1 MRAVKKT
8 LFVQLLTII
17 LLISI
22 ISMTG
27 CITDTQDPQNPQEP
41 DNTNKT
47 QELQQT
53 RQAMGTIVTIK
64 IISHKASS
72 QSALDLAFDEISTIE
87 DIMSPYK
94 QDSEISRLNK
104 EGYIDEASPDLLFL
118 IERSIHYSTLSN
130 GAFDITIQ
138 PILDLWKTKISEGEY
153 PDKEEINNTL
163 TLVNYSNI
171 TINNDTIAF
180 NMHGMAVTL
189 GGIAKGYAVDKAV
202 SVLKDEGYLSGLVN
216 AGGDGMYFGTGQD
229 GSNWRVGLVNPDN
242 KSESIVILNISD
254 MAVAT
259 SGNYERYFN
268 ESARLSHISDPRN
281 GYSCQSLISATVIAT
296 SAMEADTLATTI
308 FVLGPVEG
316 MELIERTEKVE
327 CLLITSD
334 RNILRSSGFSSFETV

>member
-1 MRAVKKT
+1 MRVEKKT
-8 LFVQLLTII
+8 LFIQLLTFI
-17 LLISI
+17 LITSI
-22 ISMTG
+22 ISITG
-27 CITDTQDPQNPQEP
+27 CITNTQDPQES
-41 DNTNKT
+41 DNINKT

-64 IISHKASS
+64 IIGHKASS
-72 QSALDLAFDEISTIE
+72 QSALDKAFDEISTIE
-87 DIMSPYK
+87 DTTSPYK

-104 EGYIDEASPDLLFL
+104 EGYINGASPDLLFL
-118 IERSIHYSTLSN
+118 IEQSINYGTLSN

-138 PILDLWKTKISEGEY
+138 PVLDLWKTKISAGEY
-153 PDKEEINNTL
+153 PDKEEINKTL

-189 GGIAKGYAVDKAV
+189 GGIAKGYAVDRAV
-202 SVLKDEGYLSGLVN
+202 SVLKEEGYLSGLVN

-268 ESARLSHISDPRN
+268 ESARLSHISDPRD

-308 FVLGPVEG
+308 FVLGPVDG
-316 MELIERTEKVE
+316 MELIERIETVE

-334 RNILRSSGFSSFETV
+334 RNILRSSGFSSYETI

>member
-1 MRAVKKT
+1 MRVEKKT
-8 LFVQLLTII
+8 LFIQLLTII
-17 LLISI
+17 LITSI
-22 ISMTG
+22 ISITG
-27 CITDTQDPQNPQEP
+27 CITNTQDPQEP
-41 DNTNKT
+41 DNINKT

-64 IISHKASS
+64 IIGPKASS
-72 QSALDLAFDEISTIE
+72 QSALDEAFDEISTIE
-87 DIMSPYK
+87 DTTSPYK

-104 EGYIDEASPDLLFL
+104 EGYINGASPDLLFL
-118 IERSIHYSTLSN
+118 IERSINYGTLSN

-138 PILDLWKTKISEGEY
+138 PVLDLWKTKISAGEY
-153 PDKEEINNTL
+153 PDKEEINKTL

-189 GGIAKGYAVDKAV
+189 GGIAKGYAVDRAV
-202 SVLKDEGYLSGLVN
+202 SVLKEEGYLSGLVN
-216 AGGDGMYFGTGQD
+216 AG
-229 GSNWRVGLVNPDN
+229 N

-268 ESARLSHISDPRN
+268 ESARLSHISDPRD

-308 FVLGPVEG
+308 FVLGPVDG
-316 MELIERTEKVE
+316 IELIERIETVE

-334 RNILRSSGFSSFETV
+334 RNIIRSSGFSSYETV

>member
-1 MRAVKKT
+1 M
-8 LFVQLLTII
+8 
-17 LLISI
+17 
-22 ISMTG
+22 
-27 CITDTQDPQNPQEP
+27 
-41 DNTNKT
+41 
-47 QELQQT
+47 
-53 RQAMGTIVTIK
+53 
-64 IISHKASS
+64 
-72 QSALDLAFDEISTIE
+72 
-87 DIMSPYK
+87 
-94 QDSEISRLNK
+94 NK
-104 EGYIDEASPDLLFL
+104 EGYINGASPDLLFL
-118 IERSIHYSTLSN
+118 IERSINYGTLSN

-138 PILDLWKTKISEGEY
+138 PVLDLWKTKISAGEY
-153 PDKEEINNTL
+153 PDKEEINKTL

-189 GGIAKGYAVDKAV
+189 GGIAKGYAVDRAV
-202 SVLKDEGYLSGLVN
+202 SVLKEEGYLSGLVN

-268 ESARLSHISDPRN
+268 ESARLSHISDPRD

-308 FVLGPVEG
+308 FVLGPVDG
-316 MELIERTEKVE
+316 IELIERIETVE

-334 RNILRSSGFSSFETV
+334 RNIIRSSGFSSYETV

>member
-1 MRAVKKT
+1 MRIEKKT
-8 LFVQLLTII
+8 LFIQLLTII
-17 LLISI
+17 LITSI
-22 ISMTG
+22 ISITG
-27 CITDTQDPQNPQEP
+27 CITNIQDPQEP
-41 DNTNKT
+41 DNINKT

-64 IISHKASS
+64 IIGYKASS
-72 QSALDLAFDEISTIE
+72 QSALDKAFYEISTIE
-87 DIMSPYK
+87 DTISPYK

-118 IERSIHYSTLSN
+118 IERSINYGTLSN

-138 PILDLWKTKISEGEY
+138 PVLDLWKTKISAGEY
-153 PDKEEINNTL
+153 PDKEEINKTL

-189 GGIAKGYAVDKAV
+189 GGIAKGYAVDRAV
-202 SVLKDEGYLSGLVN
+202 SVLKEEGYLSGLVN

-268 ESARLSHISDPRN
+268 ESARLSHISDPRD

-308 FVLGPVEG
+308 FVLGPVDG
-316 MELIERTEKVE
+316 MELIERIETVE

-334 RNILRSSGFSSFETV
+334 RNILRSSGFSSYETV

>member
-1 MRAVKKT
+1 MRAIKKT
-8 LFVQLLTII
+8 LFIQLLIIITII
-17 LLISI
+17 SI
-22 ISMTG
+22 TG
-27 CITDTQDPQNPQEP
+27 CITDTHNPEEP
-41 DNTNKT
+41 GNIDNTE
-47 QELQQT
+47 ELQQS
-53 RQAMGTIVTIK
+53 RQLMGTIVTIK
-64 IISHKASS
+64 VIGPEASS
-72 QSALDLAFDEISTIE
+72 QTALDLAFDEISNIE
-87 DIMSPYK
+87 DMMSPYK

-118 IERSIHYSTLSN
+118 IERSINYGTLSN

-138 PILDLWKTKISEGEY
+138 PILDLWKTKISAGEY
-153 PDKEEINNTL
+153 PDKEEINKTL

-180 NMHGMAVTL
+180 NMHGMAVTT

-202 SVLKDEGYLSGLVN
+202 SVLKKEGYLSGLVN
-216 AGGDGMYFGTGQD
+216 AGGDGMYFGTRQD

-268 ESARLSHISDPRN
+268 ESARLSHISDPKT
-281 GYSCQSLISATVIAT
+281 GYSCQNLISATVIA
-296 SAMEADTLATTI
+296 SSLIEADALATTV
-308 FVLGPVEG
+308 FVLGPVDG
-316 MELIERTEKVE
+316 MELIERIDTVE